1 MNIRVPRDQG
11 VVSLPRASHGRGS
24 TDNARE
30 SNQNSITSSASSIE
44 QGRSAKLVCF
54 PSGKDLDP
62 RPHRIA
68 LSGNATIVAIS
79 RVAQDI
85 STNPQ
90 QAFTVRAGGKRE
102 ADNDK
107 PQMLRKNLIFY

>member
-1 MNIRVPRDQG
+1 MNIRAPHDQG
-11 VVSLPRASHGRGS
+11 VVSLPHASHGRGS
-24 TDNARE
+24 TDKVRD
-30 SNQNSITSSASSIE
+30 SNQKSITSGAPSIE
-44 QGRSAKLVCF
+44 QRRTAKLVGF
-54 PSGKDLDP
+54 PNGKDLDP

-68 LSGNATIVAIS
+68 FSGNATIVAIS
-79 RVAQDI
+79 CVAQGV
-85 STNPQ
+85 SANPQ